1 MLNIEKEFTCE
12 NRIHL
17 LIYSHQ
23 QIYNETWQRLIKQ
36 RQKEEVRN

>member
-12 NRIHL
+12 NRINL

-23 QIYNETWQRLIKQ
+23 QIYNETWQRLINNDRK
-36 RQKEEVRN
+36 KK